1 MKIKINGRFYNFF
14 SSISVNYKLD
24 SVASTFSFTGRFDPS
39 NELHRIIFRPLSYH
53 KVEIFSN
60 DDILLLTGSLVNT
73 SLGSDSKRELQNLSG
88 YSKAGILEDITIP
101 VSAYPLE
108 KLNVNLEDLT
118 QSLLTGLDIGF
129 VIDSTVTNDMK
140 IEYPK
145 TVAQP
150 SEKIK
155 GFLAKL
161 TAQRNIILS
170 HNEKGDL
177 VFFRPNLE
185 AKPVLFLTEENTL
198 KMGLNVN
205 GQAIHSEI
213 SVIRQPSKDN
223 SSLSPVDT
231 VTNDM
236 VKTTRTLVK
245 VLSSGSETE
254 TKKAAD
260 NVLAEQLKNISFTAI
275 LNRIEDVKVGDIVE
289 VQNPEIQLYN
299 RAKLVVSSILIKET
313 NNSDEMSLNL
323 VLPETFSG
331 ATPKNIFE

>member
-14 SSISVNYKLD
+14 NNIAVNYKLD
-24 SVASTFSFTGRFDPS
+24 SVASTFSFSGRFDPS
-39 NELHRIIFRPLSYH
+39 NELHKSIFKPLAYH

-60 DDILLLTGSLVNT
+60 AGKLLLTGSIVNT
-73 SLGSDSKRELQNLSG
+73 SLGSDSKRELQQLSG

-118 QSLLTGLDIGF
+118 ASVLNGFDIDF
-129 VIDSTVTNDMK
+129 VIDSTVINDMQ
-140 IEYPK
+140 IVYPK

-150 SEKIK
+150 SETIK
-155 GFLAKL
+155 NYIAKL
-161 TAQRNIILS
+161 AAQRHIVLS

-177 VFFRPNLE
+177 VFFKPNVKS
-185 AKPVLFLTEENTL
+185 KPVLLLTEENTL
-198 KMGLNVN
+198 TMGLSVN
-205 GQAIHSEI
+205 GQALHSEI
-213 SVIRQPSKDN
+213 SVIRQPSKGN
-223 SSLSPVDT
+223 SSLSAVDT
-231 VTNDM
+231 ITNDM
-236 VKTTRTLVK
+236 VKKKRTLVK

-260 NVLAEQLKNISFTAI
+260 NVLAEQLKNISFTAV

-289 VQNPEIQLYN
+289 VINPEIYLYN
-299 RAKLVVSSILIKET
+299 RAKLVISSMIIKESSV
-313 NNSDEMSLNL
+313 SDEMSMNL

-331 ATPKNIFE
+331 ETPKNIFE